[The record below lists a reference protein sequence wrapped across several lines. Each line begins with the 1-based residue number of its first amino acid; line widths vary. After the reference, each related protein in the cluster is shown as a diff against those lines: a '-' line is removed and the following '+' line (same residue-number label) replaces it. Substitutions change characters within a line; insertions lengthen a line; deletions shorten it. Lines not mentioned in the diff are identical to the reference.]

1 MASSNMS
8 QGQVITYAQDEV
20 INVFE
25 QLMTFTDASQQ
36 YTPDAGSMQRSS
48 EQYWKPVQ
56 QAVETI
62 DGWDIEGEETGLL
75 ELSIGGSLD
84 EPNNVYKKLRVDDL
98 RDETS
103 LRRQMRAA
111 AMGLGAT
118 MEQRGLAKAATHGA
132 LCIASSQAYGPGSLQ
147 KPVWDAIAEA
157 ESRMFSAEMD
167 VTRGSCAFLNSN
179 TYRAGGKFLVESSAN
194 FGNSVPEDAYMK
206 GEIQKQIAGIGD
218 VYRHNKTPRITGQA
232 ASVTVANTVSIL
244 PEANELLANGSR
256 GNVDNRFGVITVSD
270 GSALNIGDK
279 FEFDGVKAVTLGS
292 AKKVLDYN
300 QTYTIAAINGNDL
313 TISPRPM
320 AVQDPLMVKE
330 KAPYAN
336 IDAQIQSGAA
346 LVFLNTT
353 SVDTNI
359 IMAKDSMVIA
369 SQPIPYNHDMFQ
381 GLDAEAFSVGPI
393 NGMIG
398 FESSLGKLTGMM
410 RLAVWYDWQ
419 VEKPEACGI
428 IIPSQA

>member
-1 MASSNMS
+1 
-8 QGQVITYAQDEV
+8 
-20 INVFE
+20 
-25 QLMTFTDASQQ
+25 
-36 YTPDAGSMQRSS
+36 
-48 EQYWKPVQ
+48 
-56 QAVETI
+56 
-62 DGWDIEGEETGLL
+62 
-75 ELSIGGSLD
+75 
-84 EPNNVYKKLRVDDL
+84 
-98 RDETS
+98 
-103 LRRQMRAA
+103 
-111 AMGLGAT
+111 
-118 MEQRGLAKAATHGA
+118 
-132 LCIASSQAYGPGSLQ
+132 
-147 KPVWDAIAEA
+147 
-157 ESRMFSAEMD
+157 
-167 VTRGSCAFLNSN
+167 
-179 TYRAGGKFLVESSAN
+179 
-194 FGNSVPEDAYMK
+194 MK

-244 PEANELLANGSR
+244 PEANELLANGSK

-398 FESSLGKLTGMM
+398 FESSLGKLTGMYRM
-410 RLAVWYDWQ
+410 AIWYDWQ